1 MREILIASVL
11 ERDEAMHAMFKG
23 AISFGL
29 VSIPVKMFAATEEKD
44 IRFRTLHKKCHTP
57 IKYKKICPT
66 CGEEVGPDDIV
77 KGFEYEPGRF
87 VIVSEIGRASCRK
100 SVDLGGRR
108 IIKKKKLN
116 IVTPVFSS
124 R

>member
-1 MREILIASVL
+1 
-11 ERDEAMHAMFKG
+11 MHAMFKG

-57 IKYKKICPT
+57 IKYKKVCPT

-87 VIVSEIGRASCRK
+87 VIVSGGHRVRPGRGAGAHHR
-100 SVDLGGRR
+100 DTGL
-108 IIKKKKLN
+108 
-116 IVTPVFSS
+116 
-124 R
+124 